1 LIANLSFLILAIAL
15 GCAIYAA
22 AMALLSLVRQR
33 PDWLDSAHRAAL
45 LTWPLVS
52 LAMAGLIYLIATNHF
67 ELDYVAS
74 VSDRAMPMYLKV
86 TAVWGGQAGSLLFWG
101 WLMASFSGAAMLRKW
116 DRDRALMPYVVF
128 VTMITLA
135 FFLGLV
141 VTYEN
146 PFARLWQTTT
156 GETVTRLFQPAGT
169 LPFIPDDGRGLSPL
183 LRHPGMVFHP
193 PMLYIGFVSFV
204 VPYAFAMAALATRQ
218 TDNAWIRT
226 TRRWTLVGWLFLSL
240 GLILGGRWA
249 YDVLGWGG
257 YWAWDPVENAA
268 FMPWLTGTAFLHSVM
283 LQERRG
289 MLKKWNMTLII
300 LTYALVIFG
309 TFLTRSGVL
318 SSVHAFAQS
327 AIGPAFFGFIALT
340 FVGSLL
346 LLFRAW
352 DTLTS
357 DNQLDGMLSRDASF
371 VLNNFLFIIIAVIV
385 FGGTVYPMLSELAT
399 GTKIT
404 VGPPF
409 YNQTTGPVFAAL
421 VLLMGICPLLAWRR
435 TSTRRLGRAAAVPLI
450 VTAVFVVVL
459 FASGIRSWG
468 ALLGLGISLFVTIT
482 TVLDFGQGILARFR
496 MAAAGQ
502 QRESVWQAI
511 VTLIDRNRHR
521 YGGYTIHLGVV
532 LMAIGIIGTNFFQ
545 QQTQGQLKPGDQ
557 LVLGQYMVTY
567 KGLTDVMADPDKEVT
582 SATLAVY
589 RYGQYVG
596 DLHPSREYY
605 VSSGEPVTIPGV
617 RNSVEDDFYIVLAS
631 WEQLSANSATF
642 KIYLNPLV
650 NWLWAGGLV
659 FIVGTLV
666 AAWPSKAES

>member
-1 LIANLSFLILAIAL
+1 LIANLSYIILLIAL
-15 GCAIYAA
+15 ACAIYAA
-22 AMALLSLVRQR
+22 VMAVLSVVQRR
-33 PDWLDSAHRAAL
+33 PDWLQSAHRAAL

-52 LAMAGLIYLIATNHF
+52 LTMAGLMYLIATNHF

-74 VSDRAMPMYLKV
+74 VSNRAMPLYLKV
-86 TAVWGGQAGSLLFWG
+86 TAVWAGQPGSLLFWG
-101 WLMASFSGAAMLRKW
+101 WLMASFSGVAMLRKW
-116 DRDRALMPYVVF
+116 DRDQALMPWVVL
-128 VTMITLA
+128 VTMVTLA
-135 FFLGLV
+135 FFLGLTA
-141 VTYEN
+141 TYEN
-146 PFARLWQTTT
+146 PFARLWQTTG
-156 GETVTRLFQPAGT
+156 GETLTRLFQPAGT
-169 LPFIPDDGRGLSPL
+169 LPFIPADGQGLNPL

-218 TDNAWIRT
+218 TDDAWIRT

-289 MLKKWNMTLII
+289 MLKKWNMSLII

-327 AIGPAFFGFIALT
+327 AIGPAFFAFIAIT

-357 DNQLDGMLSRDASF
+357 DNHFDGLLSRDASF
-371 VLNNFLFIIIAVIV
+371 LLNNFLFMGITVIV
-385 FGGTVYPMLSELAT
+385 FLGTVYPMVSELLT

-409 YNQTTGPVFAAL
+409 YNRTTGPVFAAL
-421 VLLMGICPLLAWRR
+421 VLLMGVCPLLAWRR
-435 TSTRRLGRAAAVPLI
+435 TSARRLGRVGAVPL
-450 VTAVFVVVL
+450 VVAVVFVAVL
-459 FASGIRSWG
+459 FALGVRSAG
-468 ALLGLGISLFVTIT
+468 AQVGLGISLFVAIT
-482 TVLDFGQGILARFR
+482 TGLDFGQGILARVR
-496 MAAAGQ
+496 MAASS
-502 QRESVWQAI
+502 QRQESVWQAI

-545 QQTQGQLKPGDQ
+545 QQTQGQIKEGEQ
-557 LVLGQYMVTY
+557 LVLGRYMVTY
-567 KGLTDVMADPDKEVT
+567 KGLQTTMPEADKEVT
-582 SATLAVY
+582 TATLSLY
-589 RYGQYVG
+589 RGGQYLG

-605 VSSGEPVTIPGV
+605 LSSGEPVTIPGV
-617 RNSVEDDFYIVLAS
+617 RNSVEDDFYTILAG
-631 WEQLSANSATF
+631 WDQDGATF
-642 KIYLNPLV
+642 KLYVNPLI
-650 NWLWAGGLV
+650 NWLWAGGVV
-659 FIVGTLV
+659 FILGTLI
-666 AAWPSKAES
+666 AAWPRKAES

>member
-1 LIANLSFLILAIAL
+1 LIANLSYFILLIAL
-15 GCAIYAA
+15 ASAVYAA
-22 AMALLSLVRQR
+22 VVALLSVWRQR
-33 PDWLDSAHRAAL
+33 PDWLASAQRAAL

-52 LAMAGLIYLIATNHF
+52 LSMAGLIYLIATNHF

-74 VSDRAMPMYLKV
+74 VSNRAMPLYLKI

-101 WLMASFSGAAMLRKW
+101 WLMATFSGVAMLRKW
-116 DRDRALMPYVVF
+116 ERDRELMPYVVF
-128 VTMITLA
+128 VTMFTLA

-146 PFARLWQTTT
+146 PFARLWQTMT
-156 GETVTRLFQPAGT
+156 GETVTRLFQPANT
-169 LPFIPDDGRGLSPL
+169 LAFIPNDGRGLSPL

-204 VPYAFAMAALATRQ
+204 VPYAFAMAALFTRQ
-218 TDNAWIRT
+218 TGDAWIRT

-283 LQERRG
+283 LQEKRG
-289 MLKKWNMTLII
+289 MLKKWNMILIV

-327 AIGPAFFGFIALT
+327 AIGPAFFTFIAIT

-352 DTLTS
+352 DTLT
-357 DNQLDGMLSRDASF
+357 DDHQLDGLFSRDASF
-371 VLNNFLFIIIAVIV
+371 LLNNLLFILLTIIV
-385 FGGTVYPMLSELAT
+385 FGGTVAPMITELAT

-409 YNQTTGPVFAAL
+409 YNQVTGPIFAAL
-421 VLLMGICPLLAWRR
+421 VLLMGICPLLAWRT
-435 TSTRRLGRAAAVPLI
+435 TSMRRLGRVAAVPL
-450 VTAVFVVVL
+450 VVALALVVGL
-459 FASGIRSWG
+459 IALGIRSWG
-468 ALLGLGISLFVTIT
+468 ALLGLGIALFVTLT
-482 TVLDFGQGILARFR
+482 TVLDFWQGIGARLR
-496 MAAAGQ
+496 MTAGP
-502 QRESVWQAI
+502 QRESIWQA
-511 VTLIDRNRHR
+511 VYTLIDRNRHR

-545 QQTQGQLKPGDQ
+545 QQTQGLLQQGEQ
-557 LVLGQYMVTY
+557 LVVGQYMVTY
-567 KGLTDVMADPDKEVT
+567 KGLTDKMADADREVT
-582 SATLAVY
+582 TATLSVY
-589 RYGQYVG
+589 RNGQYIG
-596 DLHPSREYY
+596 DLYPSREFYL
-605 VSSGEPVTIPGV
+605 SSGEPVTIPGV
-617 RNSVEDDFYIVLAS
+617 RSSVEDDLYVILAS
-631 WEQLSANSATF
+631 WEEISSGSATF
-642 KIYLNPLV
+642 KVYLNPLV
-650 NWLWAGGLV
+650 NWLWTGGLV
-659 FIVGTLV
+659 FVLGTLV
-666 AAWPSKAES
+666 AAWPSKSDN

>member
-1 LIANLSFLILAIAL
+1 LIANLSYFILLIAL
-15 GCAIYAA
+15 ACAIYAA
-22 AMALLSLVRQR
+22 ALALLSVWRQR
-33 PDWLDSAHRAAL
+33 PDWLASAHRAAL

-52 LAMAGLIYLIATNHF
+52 LAMGGLIYLIATNHF

-74 VSDRAMPMYLKV
+74 VSNRAMPLYLKV

-116 DRDRALMPYVVF
+116 ERDQALMPYVVF
-128 VTMITLA
+128 VTMVTLA

-141 VTYEN
+141 ATYEN
-146 PFARLWQTTT
+146 PFARLWQTTS
-156 GETVTRLFQPAGT
+156 GETLTRLLQPAGT
-169 LPFIPDDGRGLSPL
+169 LAFIPADGRGLSPL

-204 VPYAFAMAALATRQ
+204 VPYAFAMAALAARQ
-218 TDNAWIRT
+218 TDDAWIRT

-283 LQERRG
+283 LQEKRG
-289 MLKKWNMTLII
+289 MLKKWNMSLII

-327 AIGPAFFGFIALT
+327 AIGPAFFVFILLT

-346 LLFRAW
+346 LLFREW
-352 DTLTS
+352 DNLKS
-357 DNQLDGMLSRDASF
+357 DNQFDGLLSRDASF
-371 VLNNFLFIIIAVIV
+371 LLNNFLFMGITVIV
-385 FGGTVYPMLSELAT
+385 FLGTVYPMVSELVT
-399 GTKIT
+399 NTKIS

-421 VLLMGICPLLAWRR
+421 VLLMGVCPLLAWRR
-435 TSTRRLGRAAAVPLI
+435 TSARRLGRVAAVPLI
-450 VTAVFVVVL
+450 ITVVFLIVLVVV
-459 FASGIRSWG
+459 GIRSWG
-468 ALLGLGISLFVTIT
+468 ALLGLGISLFVAIT
-482 TVLDFGQGILARFR
+482 TVIDFGQGILARFR
-496 MAAAGQ
+496 MAASGQ

-511 VTLIDRNRHR
+511 GTLIDRNRHR

-545 QQTQGQLKPGDQ
+545 QQTQGQLKQGEQ

-567 KGLTDVMADPDKEVT
+567 KTLTDQMVDADKEVT

-589 RYGQYVG
+589 KNGQYVG
-596 DLHPSREYY
+596 DLHPSREFYL
-605 VSSGEPVTIPGV
+605 SSGEPVTIPGV
-617 RNSVEDDFYIVLAS
+617 RNSVEDDLYIILAS
-631 WEQLSANSATF
+631 WEQISAGSATF
-642 KIYLNPLV
+642 KIYLNPLI

-659 FIVGTLV
+659 FILGTLV
-666 AAWPSKAES
+666 AAWPSRDEN